1 MLVINYGFE
10 SLFLFFIFKRVN
22 REMDKYENVYIFIQR
37 SDDIIDDV
45 FNDKKYSL
53 SFRVYPRRFSF

>member
-1 MLVINYGFE
+1 MDIYV
-10 SLFLFFIFKRVN
+10 FIH
-22 REMDKYENVYIFIQR
+22 YR